1 MNQRFNYSELLQ
13 LHFLF
18 HQVNQWCDDDLTV
31 EQSKSTPDITQP
43 LDVID
48 RLDVKLTIAKLNQQL
63 I

>member
-1 MNQRFNYSELLQ
+1 MIQQFDYSELLQ

-31 EQSKSTPDITQP
+31 EQSKPTPDITQP
-43 LDVID
+43 LDITD
-48 RLDVKLTIAKLNQQL
+48 RLDVKLTINKLNQQL

>member
-1 MNQRFNYSELLQ
+1 MIQQFNSSELFQ

-31 EQSKSTPDITQP
+31 EQSKPTPTVAQP
-43 LDVID
+43 LGVTD
-48 RLDVKLTIAKLNQQL
+48 RLDIKLTIDKLNQQL